1 MRWPLPH
8 WLYTIGSWRERTDSR
23 QFVNERVI
31 ESVESFLSLSVR
43 KSYGDFSLDCEADF
57 DNGVTAVFGPSGSG
71 KTTLL
76 DCIAGMISPDSGE
89 IWLQGSALFS
99 SGERVDL
106 APERRRFGYVFQHGA
121 LFPHM
126 TVREN
131 VEYGYALTPGLGR
144 RFEPDDVVNLLGIAH
159 LMRRDV
165 KNLSGGERQRVALAR
180 ALAASPR
187 MLLLDEP
194 LASLDAAHRASILT
208 YLRHVSE
215 QLGTPM
221 VYVSHSLSEVMALA
235 SNTLTLSR
243 GKRVAFGPTGGVL
256 AHPDVAQI
264 ADYSTLENI
273 LEAEVVSTDTSTGTS
288 MLKLGETVLVGPPT
302 SAVPGEQVTISIRAG
317 DIILSLGVPPKTS
330 ARNAAPSVI
339 RELREVGGRVLVYLD
354 IGEQFIAEITPASAY
369 ELGLVVGRD
378 VHVVIKSN
386 SILVFGSESDLGA
399 VG

>member
-1 MRWPLPH
+1 MNTLV
-8 WLYTIGSWRERTDSR
+8 GK
-23 QFVNERVI
+23 
-31 ESVESFLSLSVR
+31 SVESFLRLRVN
-43 KSYGDFSLDCEADF
+43 KSYGDFSLDCEAEF
-57 DNGVTAVFGPSGSG
+57 DDGVTAVFGPSGSG

-76 DCIAGMISPDSGE
+76 DCIAGMASPDSGE
-89 IWLQGSALFS
+89 IRLQGSPLYS

-106 APERRRFGYVFQHGA
+106 APEKRRFGYVFQHGA

-126 TVREN
+126 TVLEN
-131 VEYGYALTPGLGR
+131 VMYGYVLTPDEER
-144 RFEPDDVVNLLGIAH
+144 RFKPGEVVNLLGISH
-159 LMRRDV
+159 LMDRGVR
-165 KNLSGGERQRVALAR
+165 NLSGGERQRVALAR
-180 ALAASPR
+180 ALASSPR

-215 QLGTPM
+215 QLETPM

-235 SNTLTLSR
+235 SNTLALSQ
-243 GKRVAFGPTGGVL
+243 GKRVALGPTGEVM

-273 LEAEVVSTDTSTGTS
+273 LEAEIVSTDASTGTS
-288 MLKLGETVLVGPPT
+288 ILRLGDTVLVGPPT
-302 SAVPGEQVTISIRAG
+302 SAVPGEQVTMSIRAG

-339 RELREVGGRVLVYLD
+339 RDIREVGGRVLIYLD
-354 IGEQFIAEITPASAY
+354 IGEQFIAEVTPASAH
-369 ELGLVVGRD
+369 ELGLAVGSD

-386 SILVFGSESDLGA
+386 SILVFGSEADPGA

>member
-1 MRWPLPH
+1 MGKPP
-8 WLYTIGSWRERTDSR
+8 YNIGDS
-23 QFVNERVI
+23 FI
-31 ESVESFLSLSVR
+31 SFRVR

-57 DNGVTAVFGPSGSG
+57 VDGVTAVFGPSGSG

-76 DCIAGMISPDSGE
+76 DCIAGMTSPDTGY
-89 IWLQGSALFS
+89 IRVQGDSVYS
-99 SGERVDL
+99 SDSRVDH

-126 TVREN
+126 TVRKN
-131 VEYGYALTPGLGR
+131 VIYGYALTPDSER
-144 RFEPDDVVNLLGIAH
+144 RVDLNEVVSLLGISH
-159 LMRRDV
+159 LMDRTV

-187 MLLLDEP
+187 LLLLDEP

-235 SNTLTLSR
+235 SNTLALAAGR
-243 GKRVAFGPTGGVL
+243 RVAYGPTAEVM
-256 AHPDVAQI
+256 ARSDVASY

-273 LEAEVVSTDTSTGTS
+273 QEAEVVSSDPSMGTST
-288 MLKLGETVLVGPPT
+288 LRLGDTTLVGPPT
-302 SAVPGEQVTISIRAG
+302 TAVPGERVTISIRAG
-317 DIILSLGVPPKTS
+317 DIILSLGVPPLMS

-339 RELREVGGRVLVYLD
+339 RDLHEVGGRVLVNLD
-354 IGEQFIAEITPASAY
+354 IGDRFVAEVTPASAS
-369 ELGLVVGRD
+369 ELGLRSGQD

-386 SILVFGSESDLGA
+386 SILVFGSEADSGA
-399 VG
+399 VGE

>member
-1 MRWPLPH
+1 MGP
-8 WLYTIGSWRERTDSR
+8 
-23 QFVNERVI
+23 
-31 ESVESFLSLSVR
+31 FLQLNVR
-43 KSYGDFSLDCEADF
+43 KTYGDFALECEAEF
-57 DNGVTAVFGPSGSG
+57 GGGVTAVFGPSGSG

-76 DCIAGMISPDSGE
+76 DCIAGMTSPDSGE
-89 IWLQGSALFS
+89 IRVQGAPLYS
-99 SGERVDL
+99 SDKRVDL
-106 APERRRFGYVFQHGA
+106 APEKRRFGYVFQHGA
-121 LFPHM
+121 LFPHI

-131 VEYGYALTPGLGR
+131 VMYGYELTPDSER
-144 RFEPDDVVNLLGIAH
+144 RFEPDEIVNLLGIAH
-159 LMRRDV
+159 LIDRSA

-180 ALAASPR
+180 ALAVSPR
-187 MLLLDEP
+187 ALLLDEP

-208 YLRHVSE
+208 YLRNVSE
-215 QLGTPM
+215 KLGTPM

-235 SNTLTLSR
+235 SNTLALSQ
-243 GKRVAFGPTGGVL
+243 GKRVAFGPTGEVM
-256 AHPDVAQI
+256 AHPEVAQI

-369 ELGLVVGRD
+369 ELGLAVGRD

-386 SILVFGSESDLGA
+386 SILVFGSESDPGA
-399 VG
+399 VR

>member
-1 MRWPLPH
+1 MGKPP
-8 WLYTIGSWRERTDSR
+8 YNIGDS
-23 QFVNERVI
+23 FI
-31 ESVESFLSLSVR
+31 SFRVR
-43 KSYGDFSLDCEADF
+43 KSYGDFSLDCQADF
-57 DNGVTAVFGPSGSG
+57 DDGVTAVFGPSGSG

-76 DCIAGMISPDSGE
+76 DCIAGMTSPDTGYIRVQGDSVYSSDSG
-89 IWLQGSALFS
+89 
-99 SGERVDL
+99 VDH

-126 TVREN
+126 TVSKN
-131 VEYGYALTPGLGR
+131 VMYGYALTPDSDR
-144 RFEPDDVVNLLGIAH
+144 RVDPNEVVSLLGISH
-159 LMRRDV
+159 LMERTV

-187 MLLLDEP
+187 LLLLDEP

-235 SNTLTLSR
+235 SKTLALAAGR
-243 GKRVAFGPTGGVL
+243 RVAYGPTAEVM
-256 AHPDVAQI
+256 ARSDVASY

-273 LEAEVVSTDTSTGTS
+273 QEAEVVSSDPSMGTST
-288 MLKLGETVLVGPPT
+288 LRLGDTTLVGPPT
-302 SAVPGEQVTISIRAG
+302 TAVPGERVTISIRAG
-317 DIILSLGVPPKTS
+317 DIILSLGVPPLMS

-339 RELREVGGRVLVYLD
+339 RDLHEVGGRVLVNLD
-354 IGEQFIAEITPASAY
+354 ISDRFVAEVTPASAS
-369 ELGLVVGRD
+369 ELRLRSGQD

-386 SILVFGSESDLGA
+386 SILVFGSEADSGA
-399 VG
+399 VGE

>member
-1 MRWPLPH
+1 MGKPP
-8 WLYTIGSWRERTDSR
+8 YNIGDS
-23 QFVNERVI
+23 FI
-31 ESVESFLSLSVR
+31 SFRVR
-43 KSYGDFSLDCEADF
+43 KSYGDFSLDCQADF
-57 DNGVTAVFGPSGSG
+57 DDGVTAVFGPSGSG

-76 DCIAGMISPDSGE
+76 DCIAGMTSPDTGYIRVLGDSVY
-89 IWLQGSALFS
+89 S
-99 SGERVDL
+99 SDSRVDH

-126 TVREN
+126 TVRKN
-131 VEYGYALTPGLGR
+131 VMYGYALTPDSER
-144 RFEPDDVVNLLGIAH
+144 RVDPNEVVSLLGISH
-159 LMRRDV
+159 LMDRTV

-187 MLLLDEP
+187 LLLLDEP

-235 SNTLTLSR
+235 SNTLALAAGR
-243 GKRVAFGPTGGVL
+243 RVAYGPTAEVM
-256 AHPDVAQI
+256 ARSDVASY

-273 LEAEVVSTDTSTGTS
+273 QEAEVVSSDPSMGTST
-288 MLKLGETVLVGPPT
+288 LRLGDTTLVGPPT
-302 SAVPGEQVTISIRAG
+302 TAVPGERVTISIRAG
-317 DIILSLGVPPKTS
+317 DIILSLGVPPLMS

-339 RELREVGGRVLVYLD
+339 RDLHEVGGRVLVNLD
-354 IGEQFIAEITPASAY
+354 IGDRFVAEVTPASAS
-369 ELGLVVGRD
+369 ELGLRSGQD

-386 SILVFGSESDLGA
+386 SILVFGSEADSGA
-399 VG
+399 VGE

>member
-1 MRWPLPH
+1 MGKPP
-8 WLYTIGSWRERTDSR
+8 YNIGDS
-23 QFVNERVI
+23 FI
-31 ESVESFLSLSVR
+31 SFRVR

-57 DNGVTAVFGPSGSG
+57 VDGVTAVFGPSGSG

-76 DCIAGMISPDSGE
+76 DCIAGMTSPDTGY
-89 IWLQGSALFS
+89 IRVQGDSVYS
-99 SGERVDL
+99 SDSRVDH

-126 TVREN
+126 TVRKN
-131 VEYGYALTPGLGR
+131 VMYGYALTPDSER
-144 RFEPDDVVNLLGIAH
+144 RVDPNEVVSLLGISH
-159 LMRRDV
+159 LMDRTV

-187 MLLLDEP
+187 LLLLDEP

-208 YLRHVSE
+208 YLRHVAE

-235 SNTLTLSR
+235 SNTLALAAGR
-243 GKRVAFGPTGGVL
+243 RVAYGPTAEVM
-256 AHPDVAQI
+256 ARSDVASY

-273 LEAEVVSTDTSTGTS
+273 QEAEVVSSDPSMGTST
-288 MLKLGETVLVGPPT
+288 LRLGDTTLVGPPT
-302 SAVPGEQVTISIRAG
+302 TAVPGERVTISIRAG
-317 DIILSLGVPPKTS
+317 DIILSLGVPPLMS

-339 RELREVGGRVLVYLD
+339 RDLHEVGGRVLVNLD
-354 IGEQFIAEITPASAY
+354 IGDRFVAEVTPASAS
-369 ELGLVVGRD
+369 ELGLRSGQD

-386 SILVFGSESDLGA
+386 SILVFGSEADSGA
-399 VG
+399 VGE

>member
-1 MRWPLPH
+1 MGKPP
-8 WLYTIGSWRERTDSR
+8 YNIGDS
-23 QFVNERVI
+23 FI
-31 ESVESFLSLSVR
+31 SFRVR
-43 KSYGDFSLDCEADF
+43 KSYGDFSLDCQADF
-57 DNGVTAVFGPSGSG
+57 DDGVTAVFGPSGSG

-76 DCIAGMISPDSGE
+76 DCIAGMTSPDTGYIRVQGDSVYSSDSG
-89 IWLQGSALFS
+89 
-99 SGERVDL
+99 VDH

-126 TVREN
+126 TVSKN
-131 VEYGYALTPGLGR
+131 VMYGYALTPDSDR
-144 RFEPDDVVNLLGIAH
+144 RVDPNEVVSLLGISH
-159 LMRRDV
+159 LMERTV

-187 MLLLDEP
+187 LLLLDEP

-235 SNTLTLSR
+235 SNTLALAAGR
-243 GKRVAFGPTGGVL
+243 RVAYGPTAEVM
-256 AHPDVAQI
+256 ARSDVASY

-273 LEAEVVSTDTSTGTS
+273 QEAEVVSSDPSMGTST
-288 MLKLGETVLVGPPT
+288 LRLGDTTLVGPPT
-302 SAVPGEQVTISIRAG
+302 TAVPGERVTISIRAG
-317 DIILSLGVPPKTS
+317 DIILSLGVPPLMS

-339 RELREVGGRVLVYLD
+339 RDLHEVGGRVLVNLD
-354 IGEQFIAEITPASAY
+354 IGDRFVAEVTPASAS
-369 ELGLVVGRD
+369 ELGLRSGQD

-386 SILVFGSESDLGA
+386 SILVFGSEADSGA
-399 VG
+399 VGE

>member
-1 MRWPLPH
+1 MGKPP
-8 WLYTIGSWRERTDSR
+8 YNIGDS
-23 QFVNERVI
+23 FI
-31 ESVESFLSLSVR
+31 SFRVR
-43 KSYGDFSLDCEADF
+43 KSYGDFSLDCQADF

-76 DCIAGMISPDSGE
+76 DCIAGMTSPDTGYIRVQGDSVYSSDSG
-89 IWLQGSALFS
+89 
-99 SGERVDL
+99 VDQV
-106 APERRRFGYVFQHGA
+106 PERRRFGYVFQHGA

-126 TVREN
+126 TVRKN
-131 VEYGYALTPGLGR
+131 VMYGYALTPDSDHR
-144 RFEPDDVVNLLGIAH
+144 VDPNEVVSLLGISH
-159 LMRRDV
+159 LMDRTV

-187 MLLLDEP
+187 LLLLDEP

-235 SNTLTLSR
+235 SNTLALAAGR
-243 GKRVAFGPTGGVL
+243 RVAYGPTAEVM
-256 AHPDVAQI
+256 ARSDVASY

-273 LEAEVVSTDTSTGTS
+273 QEAEVVSSDPSMGTST
-288 MLKLGETVLVGPPT
+288 LRLGDTTLVGPPT
-302 SAVPGEQVTISIRAG
+302 TAVPGERVTISIRAG
-317 DIILSLGVPPKTS
+317 DIILSLGVPPLMS

-339 RELREVGGRVLVYLD
+339 RDLHEVGGRVLVNLD
-354 IGEQFIAEITPASAY
+354 IGDRFVAEVTPASAS
-369 ELGLVVGRD
+369 ELGLRSGQN

-386 SILVFGSESDLGA
+386 SILVFGSEADSGA
-399 VG
+399 VGE

>member
-1 MRWPLPH
+1 MNTLV
-8 WLYTIGSWRERTDSR
+8 E
-23 QFVNERVI
+23 
-31 ESVESFLSLSVR
+31 ESMEPFLRLSVN
-43 KSYGDFSLDCEADF
+43 KSYGDFSLDCEAEFGD
-57 DNGVTAVFGPSGSG
+57 GVTAVFGPSGSG

-76 DCIAGMISPDSGE
+76 DCIAGMASPDSGE
-89 IWLQGSALFS
+89 IMLQGSPLYS

-106 APERRRFGYVFQHGA
+106 APEKRRFGYVFQHGA

-126 TVREN
+126 TVLEN
-131 VEYGYALTPGLGR
+131 VMYGYALTPEEER
-144 RFEPDDVVNLLGIAH
+144 CFEPDEVVNLLGISH
-159 LMRRDV
+159 LMDRGV

-180 ALAASPR
+180 ALASSPR

-215 QLGTPM
+215 QLKTPM
-221 VYVSHSLSEVMALA
+221 VYVSHSLSEVMALSSDTLA
-235 SNTLTLSR
+235 LSN
-243 GKRVAFGPTGGVL
+243 GKWVAFGPTGEVM
-256 AHPDVAQI
+256 AHPDVAQV

-273 LEAEVVSTDTSTGTS
+273 LEAEVVSSDPSTGTS
-288 MLKLGETVLVGPPT
+288 MLRLGDTVLVGPPT

-330 ARNAAPSVI
+330 ARNAAPTVI

-354 IGEQFIAEITPASAY
+354 ISEQFIAEVTPASAH
-369 ELGLVVGRD
+369 ELGLAVGRD

-386 SILVFGSESDLGA
+386 SILVFGSESDSGA
-399 VG
+399 AG

>member
-1 MRWPLPH
+1 MGKPR
-8 WLYTIGSWRERTDSR
+8 YNTGDS
-23 QFVNERVI
+23 FI
-31 ESVESFLSLSVR
+31 SFRVR
-43 KSYGDFSLDCEADF
+43 KSYGDFSLDCQADF
-57 DNGVTAVFGPSGSG
+57 DDGVTAVFGPSGSG

-76 DCIAGMISPDSGE
+76 DCIAGMTSPDTGYIRVQGDSVYSSDSG
-89 IWLQGSALFS
+89 
-99 SGERVDL
+99 VDH

-126 TVREN
+126 TVRKN
-131 VEYGYALTPGLGR
+131 VMYGYALTPDSDR
-144 RFEPDDVVNLLGIAH
+144 RVDPNEVVSLLGISH
-159 LMRRDV
+159 LMERTV

-187 MLLLDEP
+187 LLLLDEP

-235 SNTLTLSR
+235 SNTLALAAGR
-243 GKRVAFGPTGGVL
+243 RVAYGPTAEVM
-256 AHPDVAQI
+256 ARSDVASY

-273 LEAEVVSTDTSTGTS
+273 QEAEVVSSDPSMGTST
-288 MLKLGETVLVGPPT
+288 LRLGDTTLVGPPT
-302 SAVPGEQVTISIRAG
+302 TAVPGERVTISIRAG
-317 DIILSLGVPPKTS
+317 DIILSLGVPPLMS

-339 RELREVGGRVLVYLD
+339 RDLHEVGGRVLVNLD
-354 IGEQFIAEITPASAY
+354 IGDRFVAEVTPASAS
-369 ELGLVVGRD
+369 ELGLRSGQD

-386 SILVFGSESDLGA
+386 SILVFGSEADSGA
-399 VG
+399 I

>member
-1 MRWPLPH
+1 MDP
-8 WLYTIGSWRERTDSR
+8 
-23 QFVNERVI
+23 
-31 ESVESFLSLSVR
+31 FLSLNVR
-43 KSYGDFSLDCEADF
+43 KSFGDFVLDCEAEF
-57 DNGVTAVFGPSGSG
+57 DDGVTAVFGPSGSG

-76 DCIAGMISPDSGE
+76 DCIAGMTSPDSGE
-89 IWLQGSALFS
+89 ICLQDSPLYS
-99 SGERVDL
+99 SDERVDL
-106 APERRRFGYVFQHGA
+106 APEKRRFGYVFQHGA

-131 VEYGYALTPGLGR
+131 VRYGYALTPTEDR
-144 RFEPDDVVNLLGIAH
+144 RVEPDEVVNLLGISRLAD
-159 LMRRDV
+159 RSV

-187 MLLLDEP
+187 VLLLDEP

-215 QLGTPM
+215 HFGTPM

-235 SNTLTLSR
+235 SNTLALSE
-243 GKRVAFGPTGGVL
+243 GKRVAYGPTGEVM

-273 LEAEVVSTDTSTGTS
+273 LEAEVVSTDPSTGTS
-288 MLKLGETVLVGPPT
+288 MLRLGDTVLVGPPT

-330 ARNAAPSVI
+330 ARNAAPSMI
-339 RELREVGGRVLVYLD
+339 RDLHEVGGRVLVYLD
-354 IGEQFIAEITPASAY
+354 IGDQFIAEVTPASAS
-369 ELGLVVGRD
+369 ELGLAVGMD

-386 SILVFGSESDLGA
+386 GILVFGSESDSGA

>member
-1 MRWPLPH
+1 MQLSHEP
-8 WLYTIGSWRERTDSR
+8 G
-23 QFVNERVI
+23 
-31 ESVESFLSLSVR
+31 ESFLSFRVR
-43 KSYGDFSLDCEADF
+43 KSYGDFALDCEADF
-57 DNGVTAVFGPSGSG
+57 DGGVTAVFGPSGSG

-76 DCIAGMISPDSGE
+76 DCIAGMISPDAGE
-89 IWLQGSALFS
+89 IRVEGARVYS
-99 SGERVDL
+99 SEGGVDV

-126 TVREN
+126 SVREN
-131 VEYGYALTPGLGR
+131 ISYGYALTPEPER
-144 RFEPDDVVNLLGIAH
+144 SVEPDEVAGLLGISR
-159 LMRRDV
+159 LMDRGV

-215 QLGTPM
+215 QIGTPM

-235 SNTLTLSR
+235 SNTLAVAD
-243 GKRVAFGPTGGVL
+243 GKSVAYGPTAEVM
-256 AHPDVAQI
+256 ARSEVARF

-273 LEAEVVSTDTSTGTS
+273 QEAEVIGFDPATGTHQGGDGAPTGTGGFQTRPYAANQPA
-288 MLKLGETVLVGPPT
+288 LLRVGDTVLVGPPT
-302 SAVPGEQVTISIRAG
+302 SAVAGERVTISIRAG
-317 DIILSLGVPPKTS
+317 DIILSLGVPPMTS

-339 RELREVGGRVLVYLD
+339 HELREVGGRTLVYLD
-354 IGEQFIAEITPASAY
+354 IGDRFVAEVTPASAS
-369 ELGLVVGRD
+369 ELGLRVGMD
-378 VHVVIKSN
+378 VHAVIKSN
-386 SILVFGSESDLGA
+386 SILVFGSEADSGA

>member
-1 MRWPLPH
+1 MDP
-8 WLYTIGSWRERTDSR
+8 
-23 QFVNERVI
+23 
-31 ESVESFLSLSVR
+31 FLSLNVR
-43 KSYGDFSLDCEADF
+43 KSYGDFVLDCEAEF
-57 DNGVTAVFGPSGSG
+57 DDGVTAVFGPSASG

-76 DCIAGMISPDSGE
+76 DCIAGMTSPDSGE
-89 IWLQGSALFS
+89 ILLQDSPLYS

-106 APERRRFGYVFQHGA
+106 APEKRRFGYVFQHGA

-131 VEYGYALTPGLGR
+131 VRYGYALTPTEDR
-144 RFEPDDVVNLLGIAH
+144 RVEPDEVVNLLGISRLAD
-159 LMRRDV
+159 RSV

-208 YLRHVSE
+208 YLRHVSG

-235 SNTLTLSR
+235 SNTLAMSE
-243 GKRVAFGPTGGVL
+243 GKRVAYGPTGEVM

-273 LEAEVVSTDTSTGTS
+273 LEAEVVSTDPSTGTS
-288 MLKLGETVLVGPPT
+288 MLRLGDTVLVGPPT

-330 ARNAAPSVI
+330 ARNAAPSMI
-339 RELREVGGRVLVYLD
+339 RDLHEVGGRVLVYLD
-354 IGEQFIAEITPASAY
+354 IGDQFIAEVTPASAS
-369 ELGLVVGRD
+369 ELGLAVGMD

-386 SILVFGSESDLGA
+386 GILVFGSESDSGA

>member
-1 MRWPLPH
+1 MGKSQQHRKM
-8 WLYTIGSWRERTDSR
+8 DK
-23 QFVNERVI
+23 
-31 ESVESFLSLSVR
+31 FLSFRVS
-43 KSYGDFSLDCEADF
+43 KSYGDFRLNCEADF
-57 DNGVTAVFGPSGSG
+57 DDGVTALFGPSASG

-76 DCIAGMISPDSGE
+76 DCLAGMISPDSGE
-89 IWLQGSALFS
+89 ILVGGDAVFS
-99 SGERVDL
+99 SGAQLDV

-131 VEYGYALTPGLGR
+131 ILYGYSLTPVAER
-144 RFEPDDVVNLLGIAH
+144 RVEPSDIVSLLGISR
-159 LMRRDV
+159 LMGRSVR
-165 KNLSGGERQRVALAR
+165 NLSGGERQRVALAR
-180 ALAASPR
+180 ALATSPR

-235 SNTLTLSR
+235 SNTLALASGR
-243 GKRVAFGPTGGVL
+243 RVAYGPTDEVM
-256 AHPDVAQI
+256 ARPDVAGI

-273 LEAEVVSTDTSTGTS
+273 AEADVLSSDESTGTS
-288 MLKLGETVLVGPPT
+288 MLRLGDTTLVGPPT
-302 SAVPGEQVTISIRAG
+302 NAQAGERVTISIQAG
-317 DIILSLGVPPKTS
+317 DIILSLGVPPKMS

-339 RELREVGGRVLVYLD
+339 RYLHEVGGRVLVYLD
-354 IGEQFIAEITPASAY
+354 IGERFVAEVTPASAY
-369 ELGLVVGRD
+369 ELGLRVGLD

-386 SILVFGSESDLGA
+386 SILVFGSEADSGA
-399 VG
+399 GRE

>member
-1 MRWPLPH
+1 MGKPP
-8 WLYTIGSWRERTDSR
+8 YNIGDS
-23 QFVNERVI
+23 FI
-31 ESVESFLSLSVR
+31 SFRVR
-43 KSYGDFSLDCEADF
+43 KSYGDFSLDCQADF
-57 DNGVTAVFGPSGSG
+57 DDGVTAVFGPSGSG

-76 DCIAGMISPDSGE
+76 DCIAGMTSPDTGYIRVQGDSVYSSDSG
-89 IWLQGSALFS
+89 
-99 SGERVDL
+99 VDH

-126 TVREN
+126 TVSKN
-131 VEYGYALTPGLGR
+131 VMYGYALTPDSDR
-144 RFEPDDVVNLLGIAH
+144 RVDPNEVVSLLGISH
-159 LMRRDV
+159 LMERTV

-187 MLLLDEP
+187 LLLLDEP

-235 SNTLTLSR
+235 SKTLALAAGR
-243 GKRVAFGPTGGVL
+243 RVAYGPTAEVM
-256 AHPDVAQI
+256 ARSDVASY

-273 LEAEVVSTDTSTGTS
+273 QEAEVVSSDPSMGTST
-288 MLKLGETVLVGPPT
+288 LRLGDTTLVGPPT
-302 SAVPGEQVTISIRAG
+302 TAVPGERVTISIRAG
-317 DIILSLGVPPKTS
+317 DIILSLGVPPLMS

-339 RELREVGGRVLVYLD
+339 RDLHEVGGRVLVNLD
-354 IGEQFIAEITPASAY
+354 IGDRFVAEVTPASAS
-369 ELGLVVGRD
+369 ELRLRSGQD

-386 SILVFGSESDLGA
+386 SILVFGSEADSGA
-399 VG
+399 VGE